1 MAGKRTAIDYVI
13 DGIIILI
20 MLIVI
25 FAVMYPL
32 LNALAISFNHADDTA
47 RGGITIFPRV
57 FAWEAYRNILT
68 NPLIWNAYMI
78 TILRTSIGVVTA
90 LFCTGILAYGLAHSN
105 LVGRKYYAII
115 CLVPMYF
122 TGGLIPTFL
131 MIRSMGLFNNF
142 LVYIIPSLIGLFNII
157 LMRTFF
163 QSLPESLEES
173 AMLDGA
179 NYLTIFFKII
189 VPISTPIIATIAL
202 FVGVG
207 HWNDWFVGNVY
218 ITSPELR
225 PMQNVLLS
233 VINEAQFAEQ
243 MAALAGQGGG
253 AALAA
258 AQGGHG
264 GRTVNVRS
272 ITMATMFVTIAP
284 VVVVYP
290 FLQRFFIKGIMVGSI
305 KG

>member
-1 MAGKRTAIDYVI
+1 MIGKRSLSDHII
-13 DGIIILI
+13 DGFILLV

-25 FAVMYPL
+25 VAVMYPF
-32 LNALAISFNHADDTA
+32 LNALAISLNHADDTA
-47 RGGITIFPRV
+47 RGGITIFPRE
-57 FAWEAYRNILT
+57 FAWESYRSILT
-68 NPLIWNAYMI
+68 NPLIWNAYFI
-78 TILRTSIGVVTA
+78 TIARTAVGIITGV
-90 LFCTGILAYGLAHSN
+90 FCTGILAYGLAHQN
-105 LVGRKYYAII
+105 LVGRKWYAII
-115 CLVPMYF
+115 CLIPMYF
-122 TGGLIPTFL
+122 GGGLIPTFL
-131 MIRSMGLFNNF
+131 MIRGMGLFNTF
-142 LVYIIPSLIGLFNII
+142 AVFIVPALIGLWNLI

-189 VPISTPIIATIAL
+189 IPVSTPIIATMAL
-202 FVGVG
+202 FVGVA

-218 ITSPELR
+218 ITDASLR
-225 PMQNVLLS
+225 PMQNVLLG
-233 VINEAQFAEQ
+233 VINEAAFAEQ
-243 MAALAGQGGG
+243 MAAIRAQAGG
-253 AALAA
+253 AGPAVIAR
-258 AQGGHG
+258 

-272 ITMATMFVTIAP
+272 ITMATMVVTMAP